1 MRVRH
6 FFYLVISTVL
16 IGSCASRPPTIP
28 PPQISLKDMSQG
40 IREKEISA
48 PTTEKKP
55 ARVRAKG
62 AESPWRE
69 DHPDLREPVSIS
81 AFNLPLGHVL
91 QSLIEPTRLNLEI
104 KENVNLEKPVTV
116 RATGS
121 SLGRVLLAVLSPS
134 GYSFKVKG
142 ETLFIFETDT
152 RTFRLSIPGL
162 VQDYNSTITNQSTT
176 SVGRSDGGGIGTETT
191 STTTGQS
198 GTQSQNFAV
207 ATLGSEVTLTTKIEQ
222 ADIWKIIGENL
233 KSMVIPPG
241 RYSLDRIAGRIT
253 VTAKAPVL
261 ENVARYVEQLEEEY
275 SRQARFDVQLLE
287 VSVTD
292 QNQFG
297 VDWTKV
303 WNSLIQHNAVT
314 IAANNAFTQGLG
326 ASIPSFT
333 LSSRSGAS
341 EIVISALKE
350 QGKVRLL
357 SQPKIL
363 VRNNMV
369 AVLSIGEI
377 IPFISSVSQ
386 TVSNGS
392 VTTSPTIS
400 SVQAG
405 VVLSITPKINADR
418 TMTIH
423 LSPIVSRVTSFENF
437 TVGTTSFR
445 APRLDTRNLSSVV
458 NVKDGETIVLGG
470 LITQDEQK
478 DRQSVPILGDI
489 PFLGALA
496 STWFNSEKRS
506 ELVIVLTPKIET
518 SKTIP

>member
-6 FFYLVISTVL
+6 FFCLVISAVV
-16 IGSCASRPPTIP
+16 IGSCATRSPIIP
-28 PPQISLKDMSQG
+28 PPQIGPQDMSQG
-40 IREKEISA
+40 IREEEISP

-55 ARVRAKG
+55 LRVRAKG
-62 AESPWRE
+62 AEPPWRE
-69 DHPDLREPVSIS
+69 DHPALREPVSIS
-81 AFNLPLGHVL
+81 AFNLPLSNVL
-91 QSLIEPTRLNLEI
+91 QSLIESSRLNLEI
-104 KENVNLEKPVTV
+104 KENVDLTKPVTV

-121 SLGRVLLAVLSPS
+121 SLGRVLLAALSPS
-134 GYSFKVKG
+134 GYSFKVEG
-142 ETLFIFETDT
+142 ETLLIFETDT

-162 VQDYNSTITNQSTT
+162 VQDYDSTITNQSTT
-176 SVGRSDGGGIGTETT
+176 SVSQSAGGGTGAGTT

-198 GTQSQNFAV
+198 GAQSQNLAV
-207 ATLGSEVTLTTKIEQ
+207 ATLGSEVTLTTRIEK
-222 ADIWKIIGENL
+222 ADIWKIIEENL
-233 KSMVIPPG
+233 KSMVTPPG
-241 RYSLDRIAGRIT
+241 RYSLDRMAGRIT
-253 VTAKAPVL
+253 VTAKAPAL
-261 ENVARYVEQLEEEY
+261 ENVARYVEELEAEY

-292 QNQFG
+292 KSQYG

-314 IAANNAFTQGLG
+314 MAASNALTQGLG
-326 ASIPSFT
+326 TTIPSFMLT
-333 LSSRSGAS
+333 SRSGAS
-341 EIVISALKE
+341 KIVINALRE
-350 QGKVRLL
+350 QGNVRLL
-357 SQPKIL
+357 SQPKVL

-377 IPFISSVSQ
+377 IPFISNVSQ

-392 VTTSPTIS
+392 VTTSPTLS

-405 VVLSITPKINADR
+405 VVLSITPKINADH

-423 LSPIVSRVTSFENF
+423 LSPIVSRVTSFEDF

-478 DRQSVPILGDI
+478 DRQGVPILGDI
-489 PFLGALA
+489 PFFGALTSGRA
-496 STWFNSEKRS
+496 NSDRRS
-506 ELVIVLTPKIET
+506 EMVIVLTPQIET
-518 SKTIP
+518 LKTIP